1 MKLPSVS
8 HSLDFTTFISGWV
21 KTSPLVDVVTLGCSI
36 STALVSCFPAKNL
49 KVKNPAAKE
58 RSHFHNQQ
66 EVLSPQE
73 IKPSVIFLWGI
84 FFFLVDHIAF
94 NKKTVQT
101 HYKPKPKYTPRKAN
115 ATGMMTCDLLDF
127 GMQQGGGLQHF
138 AFIADRL
145 WTIKPGS
152 PEGRF
157 TSFSIRHRI

>member
-84 FFFLVDHIAF
+84 FFFWSIILPLTRKLCKLTISPNQSIHQERPMPQVWWHVTSLILEC
-94 NKKTVQT
+94 NKE
-101 HYKPKPKYTPRKAN
+101 
-115 ATGMMTCDLLDF
+115 
-127 GMQQGGGLQHF
+127 GGCNILSLSQIDSGQ
-138 AFIADRL
+138 
-145 WTIKPGS
+145 
-152 PEGRF
+152 
-157 TSFSIRHRI
+157 